1 MSAADPVALTARISA
16 LEGVLAERGRALAAL
31 AARRGTGAPTGL
43 FAAMGI
49 GQVVILALAVAVVAA
64 AWGRRAAPSP
74 DPVDD
79 APIAA
84 AAIPLHPEEPAR
96 TAEPEPT
103 PQAVAEPEAVAERE
117 PVKESVAAAAYEPGP
132 PILATVTTFPSEQA
146 GTTSGSTTRVADSY
160 SCAPDI
166 AEGGAEAWYRVEVD
180 RPGFLTAWLTEEP
193 RLDVDVDV
201 HLLSRPDPR
210 ACLQRAPVAVG
221 MRVTAGTYWVVV
233 DTWSGGERELPGDYT
248 LRLDLEPER

>member
-96 TAEPEPT
+96 TA
-103 PQAVAEPEAVAERE
+103 
-117 PVKESVAAAAYEPGP
+117 
-132 PILATVTTFPSEQA
+132 LARPHEGCEGKRDWA
-146 GTTSGSTTRVADSY
+146 LW
-160 SCAPDI
+160 SC
-166 AEGGAEAWYRVEVD
+166 E
-180 RPGFLTAWLTEEP
+180 
-193 RLDVDVDV
+193 
-201 HLLSRPDPR
+201 
-210 ACLQRAPVAVG
+210 
-221 MRVTAGTYWVVV
+221 
-233 DTWSGGERELPGDYT
+233 
-248 LRLDLEPER
+248 